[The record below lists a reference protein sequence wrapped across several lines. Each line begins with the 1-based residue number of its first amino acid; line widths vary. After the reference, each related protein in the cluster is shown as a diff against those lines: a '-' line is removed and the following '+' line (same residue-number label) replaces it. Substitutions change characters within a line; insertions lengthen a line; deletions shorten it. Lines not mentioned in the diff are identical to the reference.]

1 MNRKSQIIKKKVL
14 SSFKKNLLLGS
25 LVLTF
30 LVLNIFLSL
39 QTVTSGTKLSNLEKN
54 EKELVK
60 LNRQLSGELVE
71 ATSLT
76 LVQKS
81 STELGFQKP
90 TELVFAKD
98 VEAVASKLH

>member
-1 MNRKSQIIKKKVL
+1 MNRKSQIIKKRIV
-14 SSFKKNLLLGS
+14 SSFKKNLLMGF

-39 QTVTSGTKLSNLEKN
+39 QTVTSGSKLSNLEKTEN
-54 EKELVK
+54 KLVRE
-60 LNRQLSGELVE
+60 NRQLSSDLSE

-81 STELGFQKP
+81 AIELGFQKP
-90 TELVFAKD
+90 SELVYAKD